1 MSKRRKREQK
11 KERRAQEEIEVPGP
25 MEESVM
31 EQPEL
36 PFYDE
41 RGDETEVDE
50 EVTSYRIPEQPETPI
65 DRMMWSS
72 TNRSSETE

>member
-1 MSKRRKREQK
+1 
-11 KERRAQEEIEVPGP
+11 

-41 RGDETEVDE
+41 RGDETEVEE